1 MTARCGNCDFEN
13 PADARFCGNCGAGLT
28 TTCGACGHANPVAF
42 NFCTSCGTPLKADPQ
57 PLSVPAPEPATTSPG
72 ASWPMVEDVGPER
85 RHLTVLFC
93 DLVGSTELA
102 QSLDP
107 EDLRAVMGA
116 YERACSDIVEGL
128 GGYVAQFYGDGVLA
142 YFGYPVAHEDAAER
156 AVRAGLKMV
165 EAVNDVPSPTKL
177 QVRIGI
183 HSGMVVVGME
193 KSGVPGKSNSAVGET
208 PNIAAR
214 LQALAEPGTVMVS
227 AATADLVEHAFRC
240 EDKGL
245 HPLRGIAEPVRVHAV
260 LGVADVGRDIGHPD
274 AGFVGRERELDS
286 IMERWRTARDG
297 AGQAVL
303 MSGEAGIGKSRLVQE
318 LRDRLRDEPVL
329 LMRHHCSPFH
339 TTTPLYPIAR
349 AIEVALD
356 ISPGDNSQQRL
367 EKVRDMCLR
376 RGLDPEHALP
386 LFADLLSIPPCE
398 TCPAPSLDPEAMKS
412 GIMELLLALLANV
425 SVEKPV
431 LFVVANAQWAD
442 PTTLDFLGMAIDQI
456 ATLPVLLVI
465 THRPEFQVPW
475 PARAHVLPLTLT
487 RMSVEESRVMANSVA
502 GEGTLPTEVL
512 DTIVERADGV
522 PMFVTELTETML
534 ASDYLAPTAEGWTLT
549 GPLPPRAV
557 PASLHDSLMARL
569 DRLGP
574 YKEVAQIGAMLGR
587 GFRYGVLA
595 AVSPLDD
602 TKLRQALDELVRQE
616 MLLQRGLPPNASY
629 FFRQA
634 LVQEVAYETLLRSH
648 RQEMHRRIGEVLES
662 EFADIVDSEPEEI
675 ARHFAAA
682 GMGER
687 ALRHR
692 LAAARRSM
700 RSSAMVE
707 AVVQLDEAV
716 ALLAQI
722 DDGTEKQR
730 MEMEAQAMRGL
741 TLAATQGYSAP
752 VVREAY
758 ERALDLSQELAD
770 DGMHMRALLGLY
782 GHSMATGEPA
792 LAHFVGNRLL
802 ALAEERKDDD
812 DLQLANYLITGGNLS
827 DRGKLAQAAGFYER
841 AIAKLDVASPDQA
854 LWLRAQDPGVVASSM
869 LARNRYILGQAD
881 SARRALAAAQERAT
895 AVNHAFSDG
904 FARSVAASVLSSM
917 RDWEA
922 AEQASAAAL
931 ELSEKHGF
939 PSWQAQ
945 SGIFYGLASIK
956 LGHTSEGIARL
967 ERALAVGEKIW
978 NAGPSLFYRIALG
991 EAALELGR
999 VDEAISTVEEGLAEI
1014 GSRGGGAH
1022 EAELHRLLGSAL
1034 RKKGDAAAATKAFE
1048 RAVAIASGQGALS
1061 WELRATIELAEMR
1074 REAGDIDGAQE
1085 RLAPVYDRLTEGR
1098 DTADAQRAAE
1108 ILEAIPAA

>member
-1 MTARCGNCDFEN
+1 MTVQCGNCNFEN

-28 TTCGACGHANPVAF
+28 ATCGACGHANPVSF
-42 NFCTSCGTPLKADPQ
+42 NYCTSCGTPLTDAPQ
-57 PLSVPAPEPATTSPG
+57 PLTATAPEPASTSPG
-72 ASWPMVEDVGPER
+72 ESWPMVEDVGPER

-107 EDLRAVMGA
+107 EDLRSVMGA
-116 YERACSDIVEGL
+116 YERASSDIVEGL

-156 AVRAGLKMV
+156 AVRAGLEMV
-165 EAVNDVPSPTKL
+165 DAVNDVPSPTKL

-240 EDKGL
+240 EDKGE

-260 LGVADVGRDIGHPD
+260 LGVADLGHDIGYPD

-286 IMERWRTARDG
+286 IMERWQTARDG

-349 AIEVALD
+349 AIEVSLE
-356 ISPGDNSQQRL
+356 ISPGDSSQQRL
-367 EKVRDMCLR
+367 DKVRDMCLR
-376 RGLDPEHALP
+376 RGLDPEHAVP

-412 GIMELLLALLANV
+412 GIMEVLLDLLANV
-425 SVEKPV
+425 TVEKPV
-431 LFVVANAQWAD
+431 LFVIANAQWAD

-456 ATLPVLLVI
+456 ATLPVLLVV
-465 THRPEFQVPW
+465 THRPEFRVPW

-487 RMSVEESRVMANSVA
+487 RMSVEESRVMASHVA
-502 GEGTLPTEVL
+502 GAGTLPGEVL
-512 DTIVERADGV
+512 DAIVERADGV

-534 ASDYLAPTAEGWTLT
+534 ASDYLEPTANGWTLT

-574 YKEVAQIGAMLGR
+574 HKEVAQIGAMLGR
-587 GFRYGVLA
+587 GFRYGVLT

-602 TKLRQALDELVRQE
+602 TKLRDALDELVRQE
-616 MLLQRGLPPNASY
+616 LLLQRGLPPDASY

-634 LVQEVAYETLLRSH
+634 LVQEVAYETLLKSH
-648 RQEMHRRIGEVLES
+648 RQEMHRRIGEVLEND
-662 EFADIVDSEPEEI
+662 FPDIVESEPEEI

-687 ALRHR
+687 ALTHR
-692 LAAARRSM
+692 LAAARRFM
-700 RSSAMVE
+700 RSSAMAE
-707 AVVQLDEAV
+707 AVVQLDEAI
-716 ALLAQI
+716 ALLAQV
-722 DDGTEKQR
+722 DDGADKKR

-741 TLAATQGYSAP
+741 TLAATRGYSAP
-752 VVREAY
+752 GVREAY
-758 ERALDLSQELAD
+758 ERALDLSQELGD
-770 DGMHMRALLGLY
+770 DALHLRALFPV
-782 GHSMATGEPA
+782 SA
-792 LAHFVGNRLL
+792 
-802 ALAEERKDDD
+802 
-812 DLQLANYLITGGNLS
+812 
-827 DRGKLAQAAGFYER
+827 YE
-841 AIAKLDVASPDQA
+841 
-854 LWLRAQDPGVVASSM
+854 
-869 LARNRYILGQAD
+869 
-881 SARRALAAAQERAT
+881 T
-895 AVNHAFSDG
+895 A
-904 FARSVAASVLSSM
+904 
-917 RDWEA
+917 
-922 AEQASAAAL
+922 
-931 ELSEKHGF
+931 
-939 PSWQAQ
+939 
-945 SGIFYGLASIK
+945 
-956 LGHTSEGIARL
+956 
-967 ERALAVGEKIW
+967 
-978 NAGPSLFYRIALG
+978 
-991 EAALELGR
+991 
-999 VDEAISTVEEGLAEI
+999 
-1014 GSRGGGAH
+1014 
-1022 EAELHRLLGSAL
+1022 
-1034 RKKGDAAAATKAFE
+1034 
-1048 RAVAIASGQGALS
+1048 
-1061 WELRATIELAEMR
+1061 
-1074 REAGDIDGAQE
+1074 
-1085 RLAPVYDRLTEGR
+1085 
-1098 DTADAQRAAE
+1098 
-1108 ILEAIPAA
+1108 